1 MRTTLSVALASTLVL
16 LSACHTPSREP
27 LSHSETRTF
36 PAAEGKLVSC
46 DVRALDVEVRVEEGD
61 AIKADVNLRVSS
73 SSRHAARRWLESRT
87 PRFEDRAETLEIT
100 VAGRKG
106 GVVLFGSLRT
116 RGRLTLTV
124 PPQCRLEITT
134 SSGDVSIRGDALLK
148 GLTHLRTASGD
159 ALVAGGVDELD
170 MHTASGDLRV
180 ERRLLSR
187 LQFTSASGDLR
198 VRRGCGD
205 AVLKSASGDLRLS
218 GLVGSLS
225 AHTASGDVIASWTT
239 IPPRIEVGTA
249 SGDVSLEL
257 PKDTAL
263 RGSVST
269 RSGEIRSSF
278 AGTGGR
284 QGRSLHW
291 DAGQSEIEI
300 SSASGDVRI
309 RRGASSGQADEDD
322 TPVAAEGSEI

>member
-1 MRTTLSVALASTLVL
+1 
-16 LSACHTPSREP
+16 
-27 LSHSETRTF
+27 
-36 PAAEGKLVSC
+36 VSC

-87 PRFEDRAETLEIT
+87 PRFEDRADALDIT

-106 GVVLFGSLRT
+106 GVVVFGSLRT

-134 SSGDVSIRGDALLK
+134 SSGDVSIRGDSVLRNP
-148 GLTHLRTASGD
+148 THLRTASGD
-159 ALVAGGVDELD
+159 ALVAGGVDELA

-180 ERRLLSR
+180 ERRPLSR
-187 LQFTSASGDLR
+187 LEFTSASGDLR

-205 AVLKSASGDLRLS
+205 AVLKTASGDLRLS

-225 AHTASGDVIASWTT
+225 ARTASGDIIASWTAT
-239 IPPRIEVGTA
+239 PPRIEVGTA

-257 PKDTAL
+257 PKDIAL
-263 RGSVST
+263 RGSVTT

-284 QGRSLHW
+284 RGRSLHW
-291 DAGQSEIEI
+291 DEGQSAIEI

-309 RRGASSGQADEDD
+309 RRGGRSDQPDEAD
-322 TPVAAEGSEI
+322 TPVPAERSEI